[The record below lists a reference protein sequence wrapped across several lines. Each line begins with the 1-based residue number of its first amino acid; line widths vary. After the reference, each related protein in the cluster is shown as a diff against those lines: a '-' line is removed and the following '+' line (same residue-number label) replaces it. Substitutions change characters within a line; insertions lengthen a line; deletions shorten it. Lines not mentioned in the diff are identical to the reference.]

1 FQEIMRLC
9 VRMIAELM
17 ESRAVVFMLLDD
29 EEKELVIQSALG
41 LPPAHAESYRAP
53 KRQGLLGEVILT
65 GEPKLGCAE
74 EDDGPLAVVVTPAVA
89 GPTQASAPLV
99 IGRRVVGVVAVANKV
114 DLTPFAADDLNLLVT
129 LCERVS
135 AALAGALKYSG
146 DANRLAKI
154 VEALEALVKM
164 KHSSIPT
171 VNPLALRLLGRT
183 AGLLGLSLSEVKRL
197 QYLVALH
204 DAGMVR
210 VDEEIIHKRG
220 ELTEDERDEVDS
232 HVEKGADL
240 MAPLLL
246 RPEMEEII
254 LSHHERVDG
263 TGYPAGRQGGEIPL
277 GSRILAVLD
286 AFFAMIQSRPYRKKL
301 PAAEVVKEIRTHA
314 GTQFDSAVVD
324 GFLQVLCEEGIVTAD
339 TENSDIFMGL
349 TPTTPDEEEQ
359 TWQPLGS

>member
-1 FQEIMRLC
+1 
-9 VRMIAELM
+9 
-17 ESRAVVFMLLDD
+17 
-29 EEKELVIQSALG
+29 
-41 LPPAHAESYRAP
+41 
-53 KRQGLLGEVILT
+53 
-65 GEPKLGCAE
+65 
-74 EDDGPLAVVVTPAVA
+74 
-89 GPTQASAPLV
+89 
-99 IGRRVVGVVAVANKV
+99 VANKV
-114 DLTPFAADDLNLLVT
+114 DLTPYAADDLNLLVT

-314 GTQFDSAVVD
+314 GTQFDPAVVD

-339 TENSDIFMGL
+339 TENSGNFMGL